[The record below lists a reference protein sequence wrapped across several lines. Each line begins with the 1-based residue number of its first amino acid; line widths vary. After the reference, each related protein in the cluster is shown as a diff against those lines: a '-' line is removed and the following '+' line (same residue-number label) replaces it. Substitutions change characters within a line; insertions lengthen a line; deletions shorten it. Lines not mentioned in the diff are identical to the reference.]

1 MGRES
6 PLFSPISK
14 GGVLRLRALT
24 IKESLGLRNGY
35 GFREYMDILD
45 DGTQANGLDIYVE
58 NENGEY
64 DLYKELESDELIDMD
79 MSDLTEDS
87 IAEMS
92 EDDFDTLVFELDLPS
107 NWYKDNKESGETVKT
122 MKDYDKEP
130 EIEASCSAELMDQIS
145 FIGGE

>member
-1 MGRES
+1 M
-6 PLFSPISK
+6 
-14 GGVLRLRALT
+14 
-24 IKESLGLRNGY
+24 IKRNGY